1 MADKVEYTKPTSLL
15 DLEARLER
23 ENRSDAVLPSYVNP
37 EDAEAP
43 EAQWAVEGNEVDNY
57 VGVSP
62 EYMTYAN
69 DSDKPRR
76 AEEGAEAEV
85 EKQLLERT
93 SAEKPKNTQKE
104 EVKRDD
110 EKSRPSVRQAKPSE
124 NA

>member
-1 MADKVEYTKPTSLL
+1 MAEEVEYTKPTSLL

-23 ENRSDAVLPSYVNP
+23 ENQSDLVLPSYVNP
-37 EDAEAP
+37 EDAERP

-69 DSDKPRR
+69 ETDKPAR
-76 AEEGAEAEV
+76 AADGAEAVLEKKLVDERFAAPANTEKLEV
-85 EKQLLERT
+85 Q
-93 SAEKPKNTQKE
+93 
-104 EVKRDD
+104 RDD
-110 EKSRPSVRQAKPSE
+110 EKPRPTVAQTKPSE